1 MPPEPGLMKE
11 RSMKAMYLKFL
22 VCISLMLSACSSV
35 DVQHYRS
42 EQPKLE
48 LARYLNGDLRAWGMF
63 SDRFGEVVKRFEV
76 RLKGRWD
83 GKKGVLEEDFVYS
96 DGSKQRR
103 VWQIEEIGPGWRILR
118 HRCCACA

>member
-1 MPPEPGLMKE
+1 MKE

-76 RLKGRWD
+76 RLKGRW
-83 GKKGVLEEDFVYS
+83 
-96 DGSKQRR
+96 
-103 VWQIEEIGPGWRILR
+103 
-118 HRCCACA
+118 